1 MKKKKLAKQYGG
13 YLYIAPWV
21 VGFTALTLIPFI
33 CLVYFSF
40 TKYNMLTAP
49 EWIGIQ
55 NYVDILRGQK
65 IY

>member
-40 TKYNMLTAP
+40 TKLY
-49 EWIGIQ
+49 GILD
-55 NYVDILRGQK
+55 YLFRSS
-65 IY
+65 